1 MVVSHRIRPAFLV
14 IAAAGA
20 LLSLAVTLLA
30 PQNGRIDWVV
40 VGVPLGMLVGVAA
53 SASALELPGKARII
67 LSLVSIALCL
77 SSAVLILLRMTH

>member
-1 MVVSHRIRPAFLV
+1 MVISHRIRPAFLI
-14 IAAAGA
+14 IAGAGA

-40 VGVPLGMLVGVAA
+40 VGVPLGLLVGVA
-53 SASALELPGKARII
+53 SSALDVPGKARIV

-77 SSAVLILLRMTH
+77 SSAVMIILRMTH

>member
-53 SASALELPGKARII
+53 SALELPGKARII

-77 SSAVLILLRMTH
+77 SSVVLILLRMTH